1 MMTRTAM
8 MMIPSHDN
16 HYDSV
21 YDDDGYDDDNDD
33 EEEDDDTLSDNV
45 DPLGNNLLMHR
56 VHKFSHLYTDIGQ
69 LLQNIIISPKTLQF
83 MIIIQIIIIQII
95 FSNCFHK

>member
-1 MMTRTAM
+1 MISDYDFVTMMTRTAM

-21 YDDDGYDDDNDD
+21 YDDDGYDDDNDN

-69 LLQNIIISPKTLQF
+69 LLQNIIISTKKQYN
-83 MIIIQIIIIQII
+83 
-95 FSNCFHK
+95 S

>member
-1 MMTRTAM
+1 

-21 YDDDGYDDDNDD
+21 YDDDNDDNDD
-33 EEEDDDTLSDNV
+33 EEEDDTLSDNI

-69 LLQNIIISPKTLQF
+69 LLQNIIISTKNNIIHDNHTHNHHTNYLPKL
-83 MIIIQIIIIQII
+83 
-95 FSNCFHK
+95 H

>member
-1 MMTRTAM
+1 
-8 MMIPSHDN
+8 MMIPPHDN
-16 HYDSV
+16 LYDSV

-56 VHKFSHLYTDIGQ
+56 VD
-69 LLQNIIISPKTLQF
+69 
-83 MIIIQIIIIQII
+83 
-95 FSNCFHK
+95 